1 MAPFGFEQARVLRQL
16 QYSGVLQMVRIRRSG
31 FPSRMP
37 FAEFEARFG
46 ILLLGQHDGLTEP
59 SVRAEPS
66 ARGRDAADI
75 TAASRTASGLP
86 KRGGGAHPAPSP
98 KPASIRRNPIKV
110 MVKKAGL
117 GSAAKSE
124 TNQAQAELEAAAAAG
139 RGDCLLILR
148 RACLFEHRHY
158 AFGKS
163 MVFLRNGVEATLSTA
178 VASQMKCVLWLQKI
192 SRGRA
197 VRAASRARRAA
208 ADAQRRQV
216 EEEAARRAAA
226 APLLQAAARGAAAR
240 ALAAAA
246 RQTEAEQRGALLRA
260 AHGLLIARWLAARRE
275 AWLAPRRAARL
286 ECQRL
291 ARGFLG
297 RRRAERARLRANT
310 PLALVRLQSAL
321 RRALLVARAARLFRE
336 GHARRTLQTHSRRRA
351 GARCAG
357 RRRASLALLQRAS
370 RGARGRAAACERR
383 RAVLRLQRAVLG
395 VRARS
400 LRPVELAE
408 VCDSLFT
415 AVYQDDED
423 ATSRLL
429 AHHPNLLLVRQ
440 NVGGQRAGLAHAAAA
455 GGATRVAPSLYL
467 QMYRAARAARP
478 AAWGSDKEE
487 LVGTGADPVGE
498 LRNALAH
505 CVTLR
510 DADGR
515 TPLHYAARA
524 GQLAFVQ
531 WGVGLLTL
539 RPAGELGAADLFDV
553 GPNAGEEAL
562 AADEANLRCGVLPV
576 SMPGGGALS
585 RKILVLGQTSLKV
598 YAPPARGLLAAGAGA
613 PTGAHSAP
621 QPPVGAVPLLSLQCD
636 KLLYRMS
643 DARAKRDVI
652 EVVILSRP
660 GRRLHPL
667 GAGGLDAQP
676 ANGDVLELH
685 MPSAAEARAWMAAL
699 HSPRYLLS
707 RGMHLASAVAGREA
721 APGQLDLWE
730 RWALVNHRDGRGET
744 MLHAAVRGTEPGED
758 DGRMRLMAWLVDC
771 GALVLTQPASATEV
785 VAPAGPREPDDGEIL
800 QSLYG
805 RFSAPRM
812 PRGSR
817 SSWADRFSTADMD
830 GADGGGGVDV
840 SSAFELIARLTCR
853 AARDPAYDRLS
864 AGSVA
869 VLAEHGVA
877 QLNRPQVAAH
887 LAEVVG
893 RFNGR
898 LAAAGARRTLAILRA
913 AAGTA
918 ALSAEPPADR
928 RMRSLPLPT
937 ADSQNR
943 SLVMLSLTR
952 LDCAAAQPSSL
963 RLAVCMMHEP
973 TYGPVGA
980 RRFAAGGTLA
990 TRAAMF
996 ERGCAAETHTATDP
1010 APADDTSATGAHAD
1024 TVIDDAAGGL
1034 ACARAVVC
1042 VLGAPR
1048 SSPAGAAAGSSSSK
1062 LAALVPEQMTAGP
1075 IASGASGVLWWYR
1088 TWSAAYLPGEEGAVL
1103 LIKLLRTAGPPR
1115 VTTPPAS
1122 PLAGSPPATEA
1133 DELVGWVAL
1142 PLEEIGEHHLQM
1154 RAPPLPTSL
1163 ADARAPSSAPTSAW
1177 LHCELALGVTG
1188 SFAAFATR
1196 HSDLARAAGVATAGA
1211 ATRLSGLEDSP
1222 MLEKKDSMQFIPS
1235 FGCRNSTVSASS
1247 SARTNLAPSASPAST
1262 RDHSALL
1269 GVGDRLAL
1277 APAPA
1282 PNAEPGDA
1290 SGLLGDAASKSS
1302 RPPPHWLRLPAR
1314 TLSGRLSG
1322 RSSGR
1327 LSAFEGMTPPRA
1339 RPHVGSL
1346 HVQPAGGSSAGA
1358 GTCTPSP
1365 ALRPAT
1371 LSLLGEALHAPPPP
1385 PSTPPPPLPPQAA
1398 HASPRWTPQPP
1409 KRISRSG
1416 SSFLSPARLTP
1427 RSSGLSEKETRAAID
1442 MLNGLPETPF
1452 DLVPIMLTSSSN
1464 TAGAGAEKRERVIE
1478 LVRAAAAATR
1488 SGEHELAAR
1497 GYLHAFALCGS
1508 TSLLIS
1514 VGNMFI
1520 RLGIADAATRIF
1532 THLSHTPS
1540 LLSADQHSL
1549 VLLRLEQLRSGV
1561 PPPALRP
1568 GLSALPAIAAVL
1580 EESR

>member
-1 MAPFGFEQARVLRQL
+1 MAPFGFEQGRVLRQL

-31 FPSRMP
+31 FPSRMS

-46 ILLLGQHDGLTEP
+46 ILLLGQHEAMAEH

-75 TAASRTASGLP
+75 TAASRTASGLV
-86 KRGGGAHPAPSP
+86 KRGGGVAPPAPSP
-98 KPASIRRNPIKV
+98 KPASIRRNPIQV
-110 MVKKAGL
+110 LVKKAGL
-117 GSAAKSE
+117 GAAAKSE
-124 TNQAQAELEAAAAAG
+124 TNQAQVELEAAQTAG

-163 MVFLRNGVEATLSTA
+163 MVFLRNGVEATLSTT
-178 VASQMKCVLWLQKI
+178 VASQMKCVLWLQKMA
-192 SRGRA
+192 RGRA
-197 VRAASRARRAA
+197 VRAASRARQAA

-216 EEEAARRAAA
+216 EEETARRAAA
-226 APLLQAAARGAAAR
+226 APVLQAAARGAAAR
-240 ALAAAA
+240 AAAAAA
-246 RQTEAEQRGALLRA
+246 RQANADRSGALLRA
-260 AHGLLIARWLAARRE
+260 AHGFLIARWLASRRE

-297 RRRAERARLRANT
+297 RRRAARALLRANT
-310 PLALVRLQSAL
+310 PPAMLKLQSAL
-321 RRALLVARAARLFRE
+321 CRAVLVARARRLLRE
-336 GHARRTLQTHSRRRA
+336 GHARRTLQTYSRRRA
-351 GARCAG
+351 GARGAH
-357 RRRASLALLQRAS
+357 RRRESIALLQRAS
-370 RGARGRAAACERR
+370 RGARGRATARERR
-383 RAVLRLQRAVLG
+383 RAVLRLQRAVLRM
-395 VRARS
+395 RAQTFG
-400 LRPVELAE
+400 PAELAE
-408 VCDSLFT
+408 ACDSLFT
-415 AVYQDDED
+415 AVYEDDED

-478 AAWGSDKEE
+478 GAAWGSDKEE
-487 LVGTGADPVGE
+487 LAGADPVSE
-498 LRNALAH
+498 LRDALAH

-524 GQLAFVQ
+524 GQLTFVQ
-531 WGVGLLTL
+531 WGVGLLAL

-553 GPNAGEEAL
+553 GPDAGEEAL
-562 AADEANLRCGVLPV
+562 AAEKAELRCGLLPV
-576 SMPGGGALS
+576 SMPGGGALL
-585 RKILVLGQTSLKV
+585 RKMVVLGQTSLKV
-598 YAPPARGLLAAGAGA
+598 YAAPARDPAVGGAQ
-613 PTGAHSAP
+613 TGAHSAP
-621 QPPVGAVPLLSLQCD
+621 QPPVGAVPLLTLQCD
-636 KLLYRMS
+636 KLLYRRS
-643 DARAKRDVI
+643 DARGKRDVI

-660 GRRLHPL
+660 GRRYPL
-667 GAGGLDAQP
+667 GGHDAQP

-744 MLHAAVRGTEPGED
+744 MLHAAVRGTEPGEN
-758 DGRMRLMAWLVDC
+758 DGRTRLMAWLVDC
-771 GALVLTQPASATEV
+771 GALLLPQPGSVTEV
-785 VAPAGPREPDDGEIL
+785 GAPPGPRQPDDGEIL

-817 SSWADRFSTADMD
+817 SSWADRLSS
-830 GADGGGGVDV
+830 ADGDGTDNAGSGADV

-853 AARDPAYDRLS
+853 AAHDPAYDRLS

-869 VLAEHGVA
+869 VLAGHGA
-877 QLNRPQVAAH
+877 AELNRSPVAAH
-887 LAEVVG
+887 VAEVLS
-893 RFNGR
+893 RFSGR
-898 LAAAGARRTLAILRA
+898 LAAAGARRTLAALRA
-913 AAGTA
+913 AAGTVP
-918 ALSAEPPADR
+918 LPAEPPADR
-928 RMRSLPLPT
+928 RMRPPPPPT

-952 LDCAAAQPSSL
+952 LDCAVAEPSNL

-980 RRFAAGGTLA
+980 RRPAAAAGGALA
-990 TRAAMF
+990 ARAAMF
-996 ERGCAAETHTATDP
+996 ERGSVAETPTATNP
-1010 APADDTSATGAHAD
+1010 APADDTSATGVHAEAA
-1024 TVIDDAAGGL
+1024 VADAAL
-1034 ACARAVVC
+1034 ACA
-1042 VLGAPR
+1042 GAMPGDAGEQGA
-1048 SSPAGAAAGSSSSK
+1048 SPAGASSK

-1103 LIKLLRTAGPPR
+1103 LIKLLRTAGSPK
-1115 VTTPPAS
+1115 TTTQPAS
-1122 PLAGSPPATEA
+1122 PTRASLSASPAAGAPPAAVA
-1133 DELVGWVAL
+1133 DEVVGWVAL

-1188 SFAAFATR
+1188 SLAAFATR
-1196 HSDLARAAGVATAGA
+1196 HSDLARVAGVATAGV
-1211 ATRLSGLEDSP
+1211 ATRVSGTGDSP
-1222 MLEKKDSMQFIPS
+1222 MLEKKESVLFIPS
-1235 FGCRNSTVSASS
+1235 FGCRSSTVSALSC
-1247 SARTNLAPSASPAST
+1247 ARTNPASSASPPSARVTGASPGASD
-1262 RDHSALL
+1262 RRAPEPNVES
-1269 GVGDRLAL
+1269 VG
-1277 APAPA
+1277 AP
-1282 PNAEPGDA
+1282 GT
-1290 SGLLGDAASKSS
+1290 LGDATSKSGRS
-1302 RPPPHWLRLPAR
+1302 PPRWVRSPAR
-1314 TLSGRLSG
+1314 PLSGRLST

-1327 LSAFEGMTPPRA
+1327 LSASEGVTPPRA
-1339 RPHVGSL
+1339 RSHATAL
-1346 HVQPAGGSSAGA
+1346 HAQPAGGSSAGA
-1358 GTCTPSP
+1358 GSSTPPTP
-1365 ALRPAT
+1365 AIRPAT
-1371 LSLLGEALHAPPPP
+1371 LSLLGEPLHAPPPP
-1385 PSTPPPPLPPQAA
+1385 PPTPPPPLPSKAPHPA
-1398 HASPRWTPQPP
+1398 PRRTPQPP
-1409 KRISRSG
+1409 PRLDHSG
-1416 SSFLSPARLTP
+1416 SSFLSPPRLTP
-1427 RSSGLSEKETRAAID
+1427 RSSRLSEKETRAAIA
-1442 MLNGLPETPF
+1442 MLDELPEAPL
-1452 DLVPIMLTSSSN
+1452 DLVPIVLTGSSDTA
-1464 TAGAGAEKRERVIE
+1464 TAGTDKRERVIE

-1520 RLGIADAATRIF
+1520 RLGIADAAVRIF
-1532 THLSHTPS
+1532 AHLSHMPS
-1540 LLSADQHSL
+1540 LLSADQHSQ

-1568 GLSALPAIAAVL
+1568 GLSALPTVVAVL
-1580 EESR
+1580 EESM